1 MKCTFFQLRLSWVA
15 TAKKKFQQ
23 LLPMIVTFFIWKN
36 ENRSLK
42 CSREKKNNRRNNGD
56 GKNIL
61 SMIIVFYT
69 FEHWISTYNSRVH
82 NVWLSSH
89 NLSLEE
95 IIQGLCWLETGF
107 LFHKI
112 NKNRQVSP
120 NVDFIWCVE
129 RCVQSSMKLAQISLQ
144 QIIKLPQTTEK
155 ISDWV

>member
-1 MKCTFFQLRLSWVA
+1 MKCTFFQLRFSWVA

-89 NLSLEE
+89 IIGR

-112 NKNRQVSP
+112 NIYLHKILGSWTVRRFLLTKKAALTMSAL
-120 NVDFIWCVE
+120 F
-129 RCVQSSMKLAQISLQ
+129 A
-144 QIIKLPQTTEK
+144 K
-155 ISDWV
+155 ISK